1 MSTQPLTSQ
10 LEAALRVTKAGAI
23 ALEIA
28 TDELCALDSV
38 AGDGDHGLAMGTAAK
53 AIRHRLAND
62 PPPDLAGL
70 IELLAREFGA
80 VGGSMGA
87 LLSVAFEALGDQAAG
102 TRGPLSAGQIADY
115 LAATYEALSE
125 FGGAKVGDKTIV
137 DAVASAHAAAAA
149 AAGRGASPAET
160 LTTAAA
166 GAHAGAESTAGMIA
180 RVGRAS
186 RLGERSRGSV
196 DAGARSFALALT
208 AVADAYSTADA
219 YRTAGDSTGE
229 ST

>member
-1 MSTQPLTSQ
+1 MATQLQT
-10 LEAALRVTKAGAI
+10 ALRVTKAGAI
-23 ALEIA
+23 ALEVA

-38 AGDGDHGLAMGTAAK
+38 AGDGDHGLAMGAAAK
-53 AIRHRLAND
+53 AIRRRLAND

-70 IELLAREFGA
+70 TELLADEFGA

-87 LLSVAFEALGDQAAG
+87 LLSVAFGALGDRLAG
-102 TRGPLSAGQIADY
+102 TSGPLSAGQVADY
-115 LAATYEALSE
+115 LAAVCEALSE

-149 AAGRGASPAET
+149 AAARDLSASET
-160 LTTAAA
+160 LAAAAA
-166 GAHAGAESTAGMIA
+166 GANAGAESTAGLVA

-196 DAGARSFALALT
+196 DAGARSFALALN
-208 AVADAYSTADA
+208 AMADAYSTE
-219 YRTAGDSTGE
+219 E